1 MFVEIQSRIKV
12 GKSLQPI
19 PFYLGRPVR
28 LVREYDRAN
37 IRPDLVAGLTVAVI
51 LLPQAIAF
59 ALIADLPPQTGI
71 YTAVIAAII
80 GGLWGSSHQTHTGPT
95 NAISLLVLSILLT
108 SFEPGTAEFI
118 LAAGMLAL
126 MAGLLQLILGLAR
139 LGMLVNFVSHSV
151 VVGFATGAGV
161 LIAVNQ
167 LPHLLGIEVSGENFI
182 SNLYDLIISIPDLN
196 QATAFIGVGTIVIIL
211 VLHRVNKRL
220 PAALIAMA
228 ISVLLVYIFDLTE
241 EGVAVI
247 EGLKKSLP
255 SLAELPLL
263 DLGFIQ
269 SLSTGALAVAAIG
282 LVETTAISRSIATKT
297 GQRLDSNQ
305 EFVGQGL
312 ANIVVGLFSGY
323 PSAGSFSRSA
333 VNFDAGAKSSI
344 ATVFSAMFLLAAVFL
359 TAPLAAYLPRAAL
372 AGVLIVVA
380 IGMINGTEI
389 RRIWGGTRGD
399 ALIMLVT
406 FLGTLFIEI
415 AFAVLLGIVLSFAHY
430 LYRTSLPQVH
440 QVVPDKDFKHFTFQP
455 DLAICPQLGIV
466 DILGD
471 LYFGAVHHVEDTI
484 LAYMDENPL
493 QRYLLIRMHNVNHC
507 DFSGIH
513 MLENVVKVYRERGGD
528 VFLVRVG
535 FRVNKLMKSTGFH
548 ESLGPDNL
556 LDDDTAVS
564 NLFYHKLDP
573 AVCIYECP
581 VRVFKE
587 CGNLPKQL
595 YPEDIPVLEHE
606 AVLQSVNEVSAN
618 TLWEEMHD
626 KTVQLKVIDVREP
639 REYRR
644 GHIPG
649 AELVPLPKIL
659 SGEHTIEIGGN
670 YEIVF
675 VCRSGRRSRRAVRC
689 VMAGQKNIR
698 ILGGGMLAWE
708 AAGLIEAID

>member
-1 MFVEIQSRIKV
+1 MIADLGSRIKV
-12 GKSLQPI
+12 GKTLQPI

-28 LVREYDRAN
+28 LLRGYERAN
-37 IRPDLVAGLTVAVI
+37 IRPDLMAGLTVAVI

-59 ALIADLPPQTGI
+59 SLIADLPPQMGI

-80 GGLWGSSHQTHTGPT
+80 SGLWGSSHQTHTGPA

-108 SFEPGTAEFI
+108 TFEPGTEEFI

-126 MAGLLQLILGLAR
+126 MAGLLQLALGLAR

-151 VVGFATGAGV
+151 IVGFATGAGV

-167 LPHLLGIEVSGENFI
+167 LPHLLGIEVNGEDLV
-182 SNLYDLIISIPDLN
+182 STLYDLIINIPELN
-196 QATAFIGVGTIVIIL
+196 PATTAIGLGTIIIIL
-211 VLHRVNKRL
+211 VLNRINKRL

-228 ISVLLVYIFDLTE
+228 ISVLVVYLFDLTE
-241 EGVAVI
+241 AGVAVI
-247 EGLKKSLP
+247 AGLQKSLP

-282 LVETTAISRSIATKT
+282 LVETTAIARSIATKT

-312 ANIVVGLFSGY
+312 ANIAAGLFSGY

-344 ATVFSAMFLLAAVFL
+344 AAVFSALFLLAAVFL
-359 TAPLAAYLPRAAL
+359 TAPLAAYLPLAAL
-372 AGVLIVVA
+372 AGVLIVVS
-380 IGMINGTEI
+380 IGMINRVEI
-389 RRIWGGTRGD
+389 RRIWSGTRGD

-415 AFAVLLGIVLSFAHY
+415 AFAVLLGILLSFAYY
-430 LYRTSLPQVH
+430 LYRTSLPRVH
-440 QVVPDKDFKHFTFQP
+440 QVVPDKNYKHFVYQP
-455 DLAICPQLGIV
+455 EMAICPQLGIV

-471 LYFGAVHHVEDTI
+471 LYFGAVNHVEETI
-484 LAYMDENPL
+484 LAYMDEYPL
-493 QRYLLIRMHNVNHC
+493 QRYLLIRMHNVNQC

-513 MLENVVKVYRERGGD
+513 MLENVVSTYRERGGD
-528 VFLVRVG
+528 VFLQRVG
-535 FRVNKLMKSTGFH
+535 YRVNKLMESTAFLD
-548 ESLGPDNL
+548 SLGPGNI

-564 NLFYHKLDP
+564 TLFYHKLDP

-587 CGNLPKQL
+587 CRNLPKQL
-595 YPEDIPVLEHE
+595 YLEDIPVLEQE
-606 AVLQSVNEVSAN
+606 PLLQPINEVSAQS
-618 TLWEEMHD
+618 LWEEMHNE
-626 KTVQLKVIDVREP
+626 QLHLKVIDVREP
-639 REYRR
+639 REYGR

-649 AELVPLPKIL
+649 AELMRLPNIL
-659 SGEHTIEIGGN
+659 SGGFAIAANDGN
-670 YEIVF
+670 EIVF
-675 VCRSGRRSRRAVRC
+675 VCRSGRRSRRAAQC
-689 VMAGQKNIR
+689 LMGNQKNLR
-698 ILGGGMLAWE
+698 ILRGGMLAWE

>member
-1 MFVEIQSRIKV
+1 MSN
-12 GKSLQPI
+12 SL
-19 PFYLGRPVR
+19 
-28 LVREYDRAN
+28 
-37 IRPDLVAGLTVAVI
+37 
-51 LLPQAIAF
+51 
-59 ALIADLPPQTGI
+59 
-71 YTAVIAAII
+71 
-80 GGLWGSSHQTHTGPT
+80 
-95 NAISLLVLSILLT
+95 
-108 SFEPGTAEFI
+108 
-118 LAAGMLAL
+118 
-126 MAGLLQLILGLAR
+126 
-139 LGMLVNFVSHSV
+139 
-151 VVGFATGAGV
+151 
-161 LIAVNQ
+161 
-167 LPHLLGIEVSGENFI
+167 
-182 SNLYDLIISIPDLN
+182 
-196 QATAFIGVGTIVIIL
+196 
-211 VLHRVNKRL
+211 
-220 PAALIAMA
+220 
-228 ISVLLVYIFDLTE
+228 LLVYIFDLTE

-312 ANIVVGLFSGY
+312 ANIAVGLFSGY

-380 IGMINGTEI
+380 IGMINRTEI
-389 RRIWGGTRGD
+389 RRILGGTRGD
-399 ALIMLVT
+399 ALIMVVT

-415 AFAVLLGIVLSFAHY
+415 AFAVLLGILLSFAHY
-430 LYRTSLPQVH
+430 LYRTSLPRVH
-440 QVVPDKDFKHFTFQP
+440 QVVPDKNYKHFTYQP
-455 DLAICPQLGIV
+455 DLAVCPQLGIV

-471 LYFGAVHHVEDTI
+471 LYFGAVHHVEEVI

-513 MLENVVKVYRERGGD
+513 MLENVVNSYRERGGD

-535 FRVNKLMKSTGFH
+535 YRVNKVMKSTGFH
-548 ESLGPDNL
+548 DSLGPDNL

-564 NLFYHKLDP
+564 DLFYHKLDP

-581 VRVFKE
+581 FRVFKE

-595 YPEDIPVLEHE
+595 YLEDIPVLEHE
-606 AVLQSVNEVSAN
+606 VVLQSVNEVSAD

-626 KTVQLKVIDVREP
+626 ETVQLKVIDVREP
-639 REYRR
+639 REFRR

-659 SGEHTIEIGGN
+659 SGEHTVEVGGN
-670 YEIVF
+670 YEVVF
-675 VCRSGRRSRRAVRC
+675 VCRSGRRSRRAVGC
-689 VMAGQKNIR
+689 AMDGQKNFR